1 MNMTNNNY
9 TNIFQWGEAN
19 LGKTLDNEYKALWE
33 IAGKLILSIHNM
45 NIEIWECDNCLITIR
60 TYASG
65 CFKLL
70 DIQ

>member
-1 MNMTNNNY
+1 MTKLNNY

-33 IAGKLILSIHNM
+33 IAGKLLVTVPKGNL
-45 NIEIWECDNCLITIR
+45 EVWECDNTLITIR
-60 TYASG
+60 TYVTG